1 MNFNQNTFFLTQNLP
16 KIDSFAKIKTQGFR
30 VINDEIAAK
39 KEFTSKF
46 GEEIPNN
53 FLIQKL
59 KHFIYNDIV
68 LELGAGLGLWA
79 AYLKE
84 QKVKIFPSDISDN
97 EAAFCSIYQ
106 SSAQKA
112 VELIK
117 TNCLFISHPPL
128 NSQDFYEAIQ
138 RYQGEKLIFIENGVA
153 NCDKLLTEYIFRK
166 FYIKEK
172 YQLNGFGKTRHT
184 MFLMKRK

>member
-59 KHFIYNDIV
+59 KYFIHNDIV
-68 LELGAGLGLWA
+68 LELGSGLGLWA
-79 AYLKE
+79 AYLKQE
-84 QKVKIFPSDISDN
+84 KIKIFPSDISDN
-97 EAAFCSIYQ
+97 
-106 SSAQKA
+106 
-112 VELIK
+112 
-117 TNCLFISHPPL
+117 
-128 NSQDFYEAIQ
+128 
-138 RYQGEKLIFIENGVA
+138 
-153 NCDKLLTEYIFRK
+153 
-166 FYIKEK
+166 
-172 YQLNGFGKTRHT
+172 
-184 MFLMKRK
+184 